1 MTYLVLSI
9 AVVSVAINVGLF
21 WYIRNLLRY
30 SQEMLGDFMNLSEEV
45 VVFSEHLD
53 AVYKMERF
61 YGDVTLEEMLQ
72 HTKELSKILED
83 FVKQKKDLFEEE
95 QNDNKEDTNEKEE
108 AQ

>member
-1 MTYLVLSI
+1 MIYLFASLAVFSI
-9 AVVSVAINVGLF
+9 IINIGLF

-30 SQEMLGDFMNLSEEV
+30 SREMLGDFIEV
-45 VVFSEHLD
+45 SDEFTSFVEHLD
-53 AVYKMERF
+53 AVYKMDRF
-61 YGDVTLEEMLQ
+61 YGDATLEGMLE
-72 HTKELSKILED
+72 HTKELGEFLEG